1 MGTDFKNDFF
11 ASFTK
16 FLSIHHPDLAPLAS
30 EAVLCYEKEFS
41 IKKDAELEKDAVE
54 RMQVILR
61 EFTRRQIKNLRDKI
75 SKAERE
81 KDKERVEELTHEF
94 KILMQELKGLEE
106 K

>member
-1 MGTDFKNDFF
+1 
-11 ASFTK
+11 
-16 FLSIHHPDLAPLAS
+16 
-30 EAVLCYEKEFS
+30 
-41 IKKDAELEKDAVE
+41 
-54 RMQVILR
+54 MQVILR

-94 KILMQELKGLEE
+94 KILMQELKSLEE